1 MLEARRRKVW
11 TTAVAYVALSIA
23 LTEVVDAVS
32 AALLFPDWTE
42 RLVTFLLIL
51 GFPLAL
57 VLAWIFDIG
66 PGASVTKTAG
76 DEDQADASGIEGRR
90 ERTGRWMSRRE
101 SSPSPSPRTA
111 HRRDL
116 PPMPTAPA
124 FVFATSVGAAG
135 PEAPPDP
142 DRVRRAA
149 LAHVR
154 HELRTPINAILG
166 YSELMLEEDP
176 DPDLEADLRKIH
188 AAGSTLLGLVDRIL
202 NPSQLAGAIE
212 RDLESYAAEVRVG
225 LRTPVNSVI
234 GYAEMLVES
243 ERERGRTAFT
253 DDLERIRTAAVALL
267 AHSDDIV
274 AVALQAPGGA
284 GVVGELTDTLG
295 ASSRLARGVLEG
307 MAPSLA
313 AHGGGPEGAGTLLVI
328 DDNATSR
335 DLLARQLAGY
345 GYIVDTAADGAQAL
359 ERLASTAFDMIL
371 LDVIMPVMDGVETL
385 RRLKADPALRAVPV
399 VMLSSLDETDA
410 ALRCL
415 ELGAEEYLSKPVPSR
430 LLQARIEANLLLR
443 RLRDHGR
450 LLEER
455 VREDGALL
463 ERILGDAFPPAAAA
477 TVSAGGTY
485 RQAIPQMAVLVCRL
499 DPRDAPAGGGTPA
512 EQLARFGALCARG
525 EAEATARGMEAHVSH
540 RDAFVVAVAGSD
552 DAPGEP
558 AALADLALALLDPIA
573 APGPGGGAW
582 PVRAALHQGSAVAG
596 VVGERRPRFDVWGE
610 AVDTALALATQAEPG
625 SALVSP
631 TAQSLLNSATPLEAV
646 GVREVPGR
654 GRMRLQALRRAAP

>member
-1 MLEARRRKVW
+1 
-11 TTAVAYVALSIA
+11 
-23 LTEVVDAVS
+23 
-32 AALLFPDWTE
+32 
-42 RLVTFLLIL
+42 
-51 GFPLAL
+51 
-57 VLAWIFDIG
+57 
-66 PGASVTKTAG
+66 
-76 DEDQADASGIEGRR
+76 
-90 ERTGRWMSRRE
+90 
-101 SSPSPSPRTA
+101 
-111 HRRDL
+111 
-116 PPMPTAPA
+116 MPTAPA
-124 FVFATSVGAAG
+124 FVSATGVGGAG
-135 PEAPPDP
+135 PETPPDP

-176 DPDLEADLRKIH
+176 GPDLEADLRKIH

-202 NPSQLAGAIE
+202 NPAQLAGAIE
-212 RDLESYAAEVRVG
+212 RDLDSYAEEVRVD

-234 GYAEMLVES
+234 GYSEMLLET
-243 ERERGRTAFT
+243 EQERGRTAFLA
-253 DDLERIRTAAVALL
+253 DLERIHTAAVTLL
-267 AHSDDIV
+267 AHSDDMV
-274 AVALQAPGGA
+274 AVALAAPGSEGDA
-284 GVVGELTDTLG
+284 GRAADALG
-295 ASSRLARGVLEG
+295 VSARLAQGVLEG
-307 MAPSLA
+307 MATAPASA
-313 AHGGGPEGAGTLLVI
+313 ARGPEGAGTLLVV
-328 DDNATSR
+328 DDNDSGR

-345 GYIVDTAADGAQAL
+345 GYIVDTATNGAEAL
-359 ERLASTAFDMIL
+359 ERLAATRFDMVL

-385 RRLKADPALRAVPV
+385 RRIKADPLLHSMPV

-443 RLRDHGR
+443 RLREHGR

-463 ERILGDAFPPAAAA
+463 ERILGDAFPPAASA
-477 TVSAGGTY
+477 TLSAGGTY
-485 RQAIPQMAVLVCRL
+485 CQVIPQVAVLVCRL
-499 DPRDAPAGGGTPA
+499 DPRDAPPGSGAPA
-512 EQLARFGALCARG
+512 EQLAAFSALCAAG
-525 EAEATARGMEAHVSH
+525 EAQASALGMEAHASH

-573 APGPGGGAW
+573 SPGSGDGAW
-582 PVRAALHQGSAVAG
+582 PVRAALHQGAAVAG

-631 TAQSLLNSATPLEAV
+631 TAQSLLDGSTPLEAV

>member
-1 MLEARRRKVW
+1 MW
-11 TTAVAYVALSIA
+11 TTAAAYIALSIA

-66 PGASVTKTAG
+66 PGASVTRTAG
-76 DEDQADASGIEGRR
+76 DEDEADISDGEGRR
-90 ERTGRWMSRRE
+90 ERTGRWISRRE
-101 SSPSPSPRTA
+101 SSPSPTPRA
-111 HRRDL
+111 VHRREL
-116 PPMPTAPA
+116 PPMPTAP
-124 FVFATSVGAAG
+124 VFAAAAG
-135 PEAPPDP
+135 SGGEGAETPPDP

-176 DPDLEADLRKIH
+176 GPDLEADLRKIR

-202 NPSQLAGAIE
+202 NPAQLAGAIE

-234 GYAEMLVES
+234 GYAELLMEG

-253 DDLERIRTAAVALL
+253 ADLERVHTAAVALL

-274 AVALQAPGGA
+274 AVALQAPGTG
-284 GVVGELTDTLG
+284 GDTGRAPDALG
-295 ASSRLARGVLEG
+295 MSARLAQGVLEG
-307 MAPSLA
+307 MAA
-313 AHGGGPEGAGTLLVI
+313 APNAAARGPEGAGTLLVV
-328 DDNATSR
+328 DDNDSGR

-345 GYIVDTAADGAQAL
+345 GYIVDTATNGAEAL
-359 ERLASTAFDMIL
+359 ERLAATRFDMVL

-385 RRLKADPALRAVPV
+385 KRLKADPSLHHVPV

-443 RLRDHGR
+443 RLREHGR

-477 TVSAGGTY
+477 AVSAGGTY
-485 RQAIPQMAVLVCRL
+485 RQVIPQVAVLVCRL
-499 DPRDAPAGGGTPA
+499 DSRDAPAGGGTPA

-525 EAEATARGMEAHVSH
+525 EAEATARGMEAHASH
-540 RDAFVVAVAGSD
+540 RDAFVVAVSGSD
-552 DAPGEP
+552 DAPGDP
-558 AALADLALALLDPIA
+558 AALGGLALALLSPLTS
-573 APGPGGGAW
+573 PGSGDGAW
-582 PVRAALHQGSAVAG
+582 PVRAALHQGEAVAG

-610 AVDTALALATQAEPG
+610 AVDTALALAAQAEPG

-631 TAQSLLNSATPLEAV
+631 TAQSLLNGSSPLEAV

-654 GRMRLQALRRAAP
+654 GRMRLQALRRTAP